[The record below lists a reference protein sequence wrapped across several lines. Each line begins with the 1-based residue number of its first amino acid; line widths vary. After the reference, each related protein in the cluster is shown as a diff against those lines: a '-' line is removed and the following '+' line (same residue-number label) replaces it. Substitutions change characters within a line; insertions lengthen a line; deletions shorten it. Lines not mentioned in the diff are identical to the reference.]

1 MSVRYA
7 HLRKQSFLV
16 SIMVLIAGLTML
28 VISCDRKPGV
38 FQIGITQITSHPG
51 IDAIHDGFVDGM
63 TEAGYVDGENVKYD
77 FQNAQGEMSNAQKIA
92 QKFVGDKVDLIFSIS
107 TPSSQAVAKATKT
120 IPIIFGAVTDP
131 ISAGLVSSV
140 EKPGG
145 NITGT
150 SDVWPYKDQ
159 IALLLKIDPDVKK
172 LGVVYN
178 PGESNSAF
186 AMGLIEQACK
196 ELGLELITASVSGTA
211 EVYNAARS
219 LVGRVDALY
228 SSADNTVI
236 SAIES
241 LIKTAQTAKIPC
253 IAGESD
259 SVERGALATWG
270 TNYYEIGK
278 ESAKLAVR
286 VLKGENPGDIPVIRE
301 TNTDLYINMKAAE
314 AMGVSIPEDL
324 VSKAKQIYE

>member
-1 MSVRYA
+1 MFIS
-7 HLRKQSFLV
+7 HISRKKWWLFFSAIV
-16 SIMVLIAGLTML
+16 IIAGLTTL
-28 VISCDRKPGV
+28 TSCDRKSEV
-38 FQIGITQITSHPG
+38 IGITQIVSHPG
-51 IDAIHDGFVDGM
+51 IDAVREGFIDGM
-63 TEAGYVDGENVKYD
+63 KEAGYVDKKNINYD

-92 QKFVGDKVDLIFSIS
+92 QKFVGDNVDLIFSIS

-120 IPIIFGAVTDP
+120 IPIVFGAVTDP
-131 ISAGLVSSV
+131 ISAGLVTSI

-150 SDVWPYKDQ
+150 SDVWSYKDQ
-159 IALLLKIDPDVKK
+159 INLLLQIDPEIKR

-186 AMGLIEQACK
+186 AMGLIKKACE
-196 ELGLELITASVSGTA
+196 ELGLELITASVSTTA
-211 EVYNAARS
+211 EIYKAAQS

-236 SAIES
+236 SGVEA

-259 SVERGALATWG
+259 SVERGALATLG

-278 ESAKLAVR
+278 ASSQLAIR
-286 VLKGENPGDIPVIRE
+286 ILKGENPGDIPVIRE
-301 TNTDLYINMKAAE
+301 TKADIYVNLKAAE
-314 AMGVSIPEDL
+314 AMGVSIPEEL
-324 VSKAKQIYE
+324 INKAKKVYK